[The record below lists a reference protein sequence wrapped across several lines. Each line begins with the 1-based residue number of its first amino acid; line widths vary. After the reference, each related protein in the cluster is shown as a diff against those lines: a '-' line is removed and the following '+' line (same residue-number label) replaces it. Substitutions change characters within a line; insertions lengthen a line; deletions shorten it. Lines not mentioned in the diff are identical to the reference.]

1 MKKVDVV
8 VSFDTTGSM
17 YPCLTQVRR
26 RVNEMIDRLF
36 REIPNLRVGIIAH
49 GDYCD
54 RHSTYVTRSLE
65 LTSDR
70 NRLYRFVSDVPATGG
85 GDAPE
90 CYELVLHEARSFN
103 WGSGTKTL
111 VVIGDDVP
119 HPPSYPGNTDKLD
132 WRNEIE
138 LLLKMGVNVYGVQ
151 ALNRSHATAFYQEIA
166 RRTDGF
172 HLTLD
177 QFSSV
182 VEMVMA
188 ICYRQAGP
196 ESLAQWEREV
206 ESSGRMSRSLEQ
218 AFAVLSGRSTY
229 SSRFRKD
236 RDLEAVSLGRFQ
248 IIVVDEKQA
257 IRKFVEENGLIFQ
270 TGHGFYQFTKT
281 ETIQDYKKV
290 VLREDATGDLYSG
303 QKARDLLSLPKVGS
317 VRTRPSVVP
326 RGHTAFIESTSYNR
340 ELVAGTEFLYEVD
353 LSR

>member
-26 RVNEMIDRLF
+26 RVNEMVDRLF

-54 RHSTYVTRSLE
+54 RHSTYVTKSLE

-70 NRLYRFVSDVPATGG
+70 NRLYRFVSDVPATHG
-85 GDAPE
+85 GDTPE

-103 WGSGTKTL
+103 WGPDTKTL

-119 HPPSYPGNTDKLD
+119 HPPHYPDNKDRLD

-151 ALNRSHATAFYQEIA
+151 ALNRSHAMSFYQEIA
-166 RRTDGF
+166 QRTGGF

-177 QFSSV
+177 QFSNI
-182 VEMVMA
+182 VELVMA
-188 ICYRQAGP
+188 ICYRQASP
-196 ESLAQWEREV
+196 ENLSQWEREV
-206 ESSGRMSRSLEQ
+206 ERSGHMNRSLDE
-218 AFAVLSGRSTY
+218 AFGILSGRHTP
-229 SSRFRKD
+229 SSRFRKS
-236 RDLEAVSLGRFQ
+236 RDLKAVLPGRFQ
-248 IIVVDEKQA
+248 VMNVDTDQS
-257 IRKFVEENGLIFQ
+257 IRNFVEDNGLTFKK
-270 TGHGFYQFTKT
+270 GRGFYQLTKT
-281 ETIQDYKKV
+281 ETIQDYKEV
-290 VLREDATGDLYSG
+290 VLRENATGDLYSG
-303 QKARDLLSLPKVGS
+303 EKARELLGLPRTGS
-317 VRTRPSVVP
+317 TRTRPVVP
-326 RGHTAFIESTSYNR
+326 SGYTAFVQSTSVNR
-340 ELVAGTEFLYEVD
+340 KLIDGTEFLYEVD

>member
-26 RVNEMIDRLF
+26 RVNEMVDRLF
-36 REIPNLRVGIIAH
+36 LEIPNLRVGIIAH

-54 RHSTYVTRSLE
+54 RHSTYVIKTLE
-65 LTSDR
+65 LTGDR

-85 GDAPE
+85 GDTPE

-103 WGSGTKTL
+103 WGPDAKTL

-119 HPPSYPGNTDKLD
+119 HPPHYPGNKDKLD
-132 WRNEIE
+132 WRNEID

-151 ALNRSHATAFYQEIA
+151 ALNRGHATSFYHEIA
-166 RRTDGF
+166 QRTGGF

-188 ICYRQAGP
+188 ICYRQ
-196 ESLAQWEREV
+196 
-206 ESSGRMSRSLEQ
+206 SGHDRLQ
-218 AFAVLSGRSTY
+218 AFEEELARDSRINRNLDEMFGILSERRTP
-229 SSRFRKD
+229 SSRFHKA
-236 RDLEAVSLGRFQ
+236 RDLEAVPLGRFQ
-248 IIVVDEKQA
+248 VMEVDADQS
-257 IRKFVEENGLIFQ
+257 IREFVEDNGLTFQ
-270 TGHGFYQFTKT
+270 KGRGFYQLTKT
-281 ETIQDYKKV
+281 ETIQDYKEV
-290 VLREDATGDLYSG
+290 VLRENATGDLYSG
-303 QKARDLLSLPKVGS
+303 EKARELLGLPRTGS
-317 VRTRPSVVP
+317 TRTRPVVP
-326 RGHTAFIESTSYNR
+326 RNYTAFVQSTSYNR
-340 ELVAGTEFLYEVD
+340 KLIGGTEFLYEVD